1 MSEEQGGAGG
11 MVKDSEREIHTG
23 VEIGTSS
30 IKVVMGE
37 FSDDDQLDIVG
48 YGEVPSLKVRKGE
61 PVNVGIVEEQ
71 LERAFQMA
79 ESSAGTEVTGH
90 VFLAVTG
97 SHIRTF
103 HNAGV
108 HALDPDNPVISNKD
122 VTMALAAAR
131 RVSLEEGEFP
141 VHFMNRHFR
150 VDQQLELNNPVG
162 QAGAE
167 LEADMHVVAGN
178 CNRLE
183 TSCALLADILGER
196 PATDIV
202 FSPLAAALA
211 TLNPDTAR
219 QGVLVIDIGE
229 GVTEYVCQHGPACRH
244 SGQFA
249 VGCANLVN
257 DLMLGL
263 GLSLPQGR
271 EILHRLGDFGS
282 AVWKDDGRAR
292 MTDVASEG
300 ARSRLVPASS
310 IERIIR
316 LRLEEIFLL
325 IRGELEKI
333 DETGSIGA
341 GIRLCGGG
349 ALIPGVIDLATEVF
363 GLPVEQARARAI
375 SGPEEVCH
383 SPRFITPLGLLRWGQ
398 TMLTHD
404 VLPEKPLTEH
414 LRDDIRTMA
423 KVIRD
428 ALHW

>member
-1 MSEEQGGAGG
+1 MG
-11 MVKDSEREIHTG
+11 KDSEREIHTG
-23 VEIGTSS
+23 VELGTSS
-30 IKVVMGE
+30 IKIVMGE

-79 ESSAGTEVTGH
+79 ESSAETDVIGH

-103 HNAGV
+103 SNAGV
-108 HALDPDNPVISNKD
+108 HSLAPNNPVISDED
-122 VTMALAAAR
+122 VVMALDAAR
-131 RVSLEEGEFP
+131 RVSLEEEEFP

-150 VDQQLELNNPVG
+150 VDKQVELNNPVG
-162 QAGAE
+162 QAGKE
-167 LEADMHVVAGN
+167 LEANMHVVAGDR
-178 CNRLE
+178 NRLE
-183 TSCALLADILGER
+183 TSCALLANILGEH
-196 PATDIV
+196 PATDII

-211 TLNPDTAR
+211 ILNPETAK
-219 QGVLVIDIGE
+219 QGILVIDIGE
-229 GVTEYVCQHGPACRH
+229 GITEYVCQHGPGCRH

-257 DLMLGL
+257 DLMIGL
-263 GLSLPQGR
+263 GFSMPQAR
-271 EILHRLGDFGS
+271 EILHSLADFGS
-282 AVWKDDGRAR
+282 AVWKNDGRER
-292 MTDVASEG
+292 MTNVASEG
-300 ARSRLVPASS
+300 TQSRLVPASS
-310 IERIIR
+310 IEQIIR

-325 IRGELEKI
+325 IRGELERT
-333 DETGSIGA
+333 DEISSIAG

-349 ALIPGVIDLATEVF
+349 ALIPGVADLGVEVF
-363 GLPVEQARARAI
+363 GLPVEQARARSI

-383 SPRFITPLGLLRWGQ
+383 SPRFITPIGLLRWGQ
-398 TMLTHD
+398 TILTRD
-404 VLPEKPLTEH
+404 TPPEKPLAKL
-414 LRDDIRTMA
+414 LRDDLHTMG